1 MKFEELQRQ
10 LERYGEAA
18 AFGDDGDVV
27 FRMETSFRGAQKLER
42 LATTVDNI
50 PSPRATLVVTGNG
63 SSDALITVRVPCDAF
78 ETVPPYLEDEM

>member
-27 FRMETSFRGAQKLER
+27 FRTETSFRGAGKLER
-42 LATTVDNI
+42 LATTVDNV
-50 PSPRATLVVTGNG
+50 PGATLVVTGNG
-63 SSDALITVRVPCDAF
+63 TEDALIMVRVPYDVF
-78 ETVPPYLEDEM
+78 ETVPPYLEDKM

>member
-27 FRMETSFRGAQKLER
+27 FRMEASFRGAGKLER

-50 PSPRATLVVTGNG
+50 PRATVVVTGNG
-63 SSDALITVRVPCDAF
+63 SSDALITVRVPPDSF

>member
-27 FRMETSFRGAQKLER
+27 FRMETSFRGAHKLER
-42 LATTVDNI
+42 LAATVDNT
-50 PSPRATLVVTGNG
+50 PRATVVVTGNG
-63 SSDALITVRVPCDAF
+63 SSDALIMVRIPPDAF
-78 ETVPPYLEDEM
+78 ETVPPYIEDEL

>member
-27 FRMETSFRGAQKLER
+27 FRMETSFRGAGRLER
-42 LATTVDNI
+42 LATTVDNV
-50 PSPRATLVVTGNG
+50 PGATVVVTGNG
-63 SSDALITVRVPCDAF
+63 TSDALIMVRVPYDAF
-78 ETVPPYLEDEM
+78 ETVPPYIEDEM